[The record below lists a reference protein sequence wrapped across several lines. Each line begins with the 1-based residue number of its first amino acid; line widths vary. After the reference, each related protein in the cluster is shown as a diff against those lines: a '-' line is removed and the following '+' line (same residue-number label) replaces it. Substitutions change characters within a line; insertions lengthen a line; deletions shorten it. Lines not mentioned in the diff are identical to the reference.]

1 MIPKR
6 RFGKTELQLSVLT
19 CGGMR
24 YQQSWQDD
32 EAARASV
39 TEENQKNVEACV
51 RYALDLGINHIETAR
66 GYGTSEYQLGKF
78 LPSLPRDKMIVQTK
92 VGPKESSAEFL
103 EAFEI
108 SMAALKLDH
117 VDLLAIHGINNEE
130 TLQQA
135 LNRMPVVQQLK
146 KEGRCRHIGFS
157 THGAPDIVVKAIET
171 GLFEYVNLHW
181 YFVYHPIN
189 WAPVQAAAKLDMGV
203 FIISPCDKG
212 GKLYEPPPKLIDL
225 CQPLT
230 PMQFNDL
237 YCLRRPEVHTLSI
250 GASRPSDFAEH
261 VTTVGNMEEKLP
273 MVGPERSERGLADSS
288 ARQRLEEVAK
298 IEDRIFQSLEK
309 DLGADWAHHWH
320 EGLPRWQDTPGE
332 INIPEILRLW
342 TYAKGLDMIAFGKM
356 RYNLMGNAGHWFA
369 GMPAAAFK
377 DEDLKPV
384 LAKSL
389 FADRIPSILREA
401 HALLYDEPKKRLSE
415 S

>member
-1 MIPKR
+1 MRIPKR

-39 TEENQKNVEACV
+39 TEESQKNVEACV

-78 LPSLPRDKMIVQTK
+78 LRSLPRDKMIVQTK
-92 VGPKESSAEFL
+92 VGPKDTPAEFL

-135 LNRMPVVQQLK
+135 LKCMPAAQQLK

-189 WAPVQAAAKLDMGV
+189 WVSVQAATKLDMGV

-250 GASRPSDFAEH
+250 GASRPSDFVEH
-261 VTTVGNMEEKLP
+261 VTTVGNMEEKFP
-273 MVGPERSERGLADSS
+273 MVG
-288 ARQRLEEVAK
+288 K
-298 IEDRIFQSLEK
+298 IEGRIFQSLEK
-309 DLGADWAHHWH
+309 TLGADWTHHWH

-356 RYNLMGNAGHWFA
+356 RYNLMGNAGHWF
-369 GMPAAAFK
+369 GGLPAADFK
-377 DEDLKPV
+377 DEALKPV
-384 LAKSL
+384 LAKSR
-389 FADRIPSILREA
+389 FADRIPEILREA

>member
-6 RFGKTELQLSVLT
+6 RFGKTELQMSVIT

-32 EAARASV
+32 EAARTSV
-39 TEENQKNVEACV
+39 TEENQKNLEATV

-92 VGPKESSAEFL
+92 VGPKDTPEEFL
-103 EAFEI
+103 EAFEV

-117 VDLLAIHGINNEE
+117 VDLLAIHGINSEE
-130 TLQQA
+130 PFQQA
-135 LNRMPVVQQLK
+135 LKSMPALQQLK

-157 THGAPDIVVKAIET
+157 THGTSDIVVKAIET
-171 GLFEYVNLHW
+171 GLFDYVNLHW
-181 YFVYHPIN
+181 YFVYHPLT
-189 WAPVQAAAKLDMGV
+189 WASVQAATKQDMGV

-230 PMQFNDL
+230 PMAFNDL

-250 GASRPSDFAEH
+250 GAARPSDFAEH
-261 VTTVGNMEEKLP
+261 ITTVGRMDKKFPIVE
-273 MVGPERSERGLADSS
+273 
-288 ARQRLEEVAK
+288 K
-298 IEDRIFQSLEK
+298 IEKRIFQSMEK
-309 DLGADWAHHWH
+309 TLGADWVHHWH

-342 TYAKGLDMIAFGKM
+342 TYAKSLDMVAFGKM
-356 RYNLMGNAGHWFA
+356 RYNLMGNAGHWFG
-369 GMPAAAFK
+369 GMPAAEFK

-384 LAKSL
+384 LEKSQ
-389 FADRIPSILREA
+389 FADRIPEILREA
-401 HALLYDEPKKRLSE
+401 HALLYDAPKKRLSE

>member
-6 RFGKTELQLSVLT
+6 RFGKTELQMSVIT

-32 EAARASV
+32 EAARTSV
-39 TEENQKNVEACV
+39 TEENQKNLEATV

-92 VGPKESSAEFL
+92 VGPKDTPEEFL
-103 EAFEI
+103 EAFEV

-117 VDLLAIHGINNEE
+117 VDLLAIHGINSEE
-130 TLQQA
+130 PFQQA
-135 LNRMPVVQQLK
+135 LKSMPALQQLK

-157 THGAPDIVVKAIET
+157 THGTSDIVVKAIET
-171 GLFEYVNLHW
+171 GLFDYVNLHW
-181 YFVYHPIN
+181 YFVYHPLT
-189 WAPVQAAAKLDMGV
+189 WASVQAATKQDMGV

-230 PMQFNDL
+230 PMAFNDL

-250 GASRPSDFAEH
+250 GAARPSDFAEH
-261 VTTVGNMEEKLP
+261 ITTVGRMDEKFP
-273 MVGPERSERGLADSS
+273 IVE
-288 ARQRLEEVAK
+288 K
-298 IEDRIFQSLEK
+298 IEKRIFQSMEK
-309 DLGADWAHHWH
+309 TLGADWVHHWH

-342 TYAKGLDMIAFGKM
+342 TYAKSLDMVAFGKM
-356 RYNLMGNAGHWFA
+356 RYNLMGNAGHWFG
-369 GMPAAAFK
+369 GMPAAEFK

-384 LAKSL
+384 LEKSQ
-389 FADRIPSILREA
+389 FADRIPEILREA